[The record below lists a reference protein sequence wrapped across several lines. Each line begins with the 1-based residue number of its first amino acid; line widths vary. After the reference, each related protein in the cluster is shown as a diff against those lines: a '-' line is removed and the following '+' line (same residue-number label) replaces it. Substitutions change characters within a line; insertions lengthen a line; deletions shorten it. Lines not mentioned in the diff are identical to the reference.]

1 MTDCNHIIEVVQ
13 EQIGTVVDVQ
23 DRTLVDVQ
31 EVTYIIA
38 DAKMG
43 PPGPQGLPGNSSGL
57 FVAKAAANLSGHRVV
72 LLNADRKLE
81 YGSCDQEADM
91 DRIIGVTNA
100 AAEAN
105 MDCPVVSSGEMVENT
120 WAWDVTLPVYLGTNG
135 TLTQVPPEAPGAKF
149 CMVVGFPISSTSIFI
164 KPREPILIS

>member
-1 MTDCNHIIEVVQ
+1 MTDCNHVIEVVQ
-13 EQIGTVVDVQ
+13 EQIGTVEVHQ

-57 FVAKAAANLSGHRVV
+57 FVAKAAVNLSGHRVV

-81 YGSCDQEADM
+81 YASNAREADM
-91 DRIIGVTNA
+91 DRVIGITNG

-105 MDCPVVSSGEMVENT
+105 MDCPVVSSGEMVEPSWSWN
-120 WAWDVTLPVYLGTNG
+120 VTLPVYLGTDG

-164 KPREPILIS
+164 KPRDAILLI